1 MLRRGVLLTTSKSGS
16 LRQVDAEPISTPLI
30 PARHLCRFITKLL
43 LDVGFVNVSAR
54 SQASPQTMP
63 GEQRKAI
70 FLGQLAAYTSDQYSL
85 LYEASN
91 VFIGQACIKRAGL
104 IARPAANLDL
114 APTSFATQEHHRAIV
129 FYLHPAAAVGGIV
142 LAVVKADKLGPAQAT
157 RVADQKNCAI
167 PLAT

>member
-1 MLRRGVLLTTSKSGS
+1 MTALLQGGICSRKWVLSQILGDGGFMDLASWVSSRPDGVPAT
-16 LRQVDAEPISTPLI
+16 TPLI
-30 PARHLCRFITKLL
+30 PARHLCRCITKLL

-104 IARPAANLDL
+104 IARSAANLDL

-142 LAVVKADKLGPAQAT
+142 LAVVKAD
-157 RVADQKNCAI
+157 
-167 PLAT
+167 